1 MLSLCYWER
10 INGCDVDF
18 EWFTYQK
25 VKPRYWR
32 EHGVNWQWIE
42 SFRFGDEDDNE
53 YEIFSELSALTW
65 TNAILAGNVI
75 AVVILPRV
83 LAKCRSGGNKLS
95 FFLKFNHFATGKGL
109 NLSPIKIT
117 ALIFQFRNSTMNFP
131 GWIFFENTRK
141 NYGLKLV
148 LLIVLVLKSKA
159 F

>member
-32 EHGVNWQWIE
+32 EHGVTWQWME

-95 FFLKFNHFATGKGL
+95 FFLKFNHFATGKVL

-117 ALIFQFRNSTMNFP
+117 ALIFQLRNSTMKLSGLN
-131 GWIFFENTRK
+131 IFREYTK
-141 NYGLKLV
+141 KLWV
-148 LLIVLVLKSKA
+148 KA
-159 F
+159 RTPNCPRPQI